1 MELMVGKKRSAPRAP
16 RDWSGIKIITLA
28 IVGTLCFVGVWVRA
42 YHIQIKSGQSLVE
55 RAKRQYW
62 ASRTLQGERGA
73 ILDRKGR
80 LLAKSVPTCSVFI
93 NPAQIEDAQQTIA
106 ALHRILG
113 GSKKDLAALV
123 REKSSF
129 VWVARQIGDRQAMK
143 IRQSDMPG
151 VYLKEDWMRIYPQ
164 GHVAAQLLGFVGIDG
179 KGLEGLE
186 KSFDHTLSGS
196 SARQQVPR
204 DAAGGQLYSG
214 LKKTQVD
221 GSSITLTIDSVIQS
235 SAEEVLAEAV
245 KKFHGKRGNCL
256 VVEVETGEILAWAH
270 YPFFDPNQYG
280 RSTPQVWRNRIC
292 LDLVEPGSTFK
303 PFVVAASLQNKICSP
318 DTQFFCENGQW
329 QMGRNRIRD
338 THEYKDL
345 SVDEIVRYSSNIG
358 MSKIGLALGAE
369 KLFRQLQ
376 GFGFLETTGVPVPGE
391 ARGMIR
397 PPHEWTDID
406 LCAASFGQG
415 VAVTPL
421 QLARAYLVLASKG
434 RMHSLRIVQESTSEG
449 ATRQV
454 VREDVAQII
463 LGMLRG
469 VVEEDGTGT
478 RARIPG
484 VEVGGKTG
492 TAQKPTSTG
501 GYGETFLAS
510 FVGLIPAMEPKYL
523 ILAMVDEP
531 SPQHYGGV
539 VSAPVVRDVAIKML
553 AYRGESP
560 MSWENGDQAVVT
572 STETRVKTRIQTR
585 AVGVHEGGNQVP
597 DLCGQPLRKAVE
609 LLARHGVV
617 PHVQGQGMFVARQEP
632 KVGTAWNRIQAESS
646 KLWLTTE
653 RSNVPCP

>member
-1 MELMVGKKRSAPRAP
+1 MELMVWKKSSTP

-28 IVGTLCFVGVWVRA
+28 VIFTLCFLGVWVRA
-42 YHIQIKSGQSLVE
+42 YYIQIRSGQSLVD
-55 RAKRQYW
+55 RAQRQYW

-73 ILDRKGR
+73 INDRKGR
-80 LLAKSVPTCSVFI
+80 LLAKSVPTHSVFI
-93 NPAQIEDAQQTIA
+93 NPAQIKDAKQTIA
-106 ALHRILG
+106 ALHRIVG
-113 GSKKDLAALV
+113 GSKKNLAGLV

-129 VWVARQIGDRQAMK
+129 VWVARQIGDRQAAL
-143 IRQSDMPG
+143 IRQSDLPG
-151 VYLKEDWMRIYPQ
+151 VYLKEEWARIYPQ

-186 KSFDHTLSGS
+186 KSFEHTLSGS

-204 DAAGGQLYSG
+204 DATGGQLYSG
-214 LKKTQVD
+214 QEETNVD

-235 SAEEVLAEAV
+235 SAEEALAEAV
-245 KKFHGKRGNCL
+245 KKFHGKRGSCL
-256 VVEVETGEILAWAH
+256 VVEVETGDILAWAH
-270 YPFFDPNQYG
+270 YPFFDPNQYAK
-280 RSTPQVWRNRIC
+280 SAPQVWRNRIC

-303 PFVVAASLQNKICSP
+303 PFVVAASLQNRICSP
-318 DTQFFCENGQW
+318 ASRFFCENGEW
-329 QMGRNRIRD
+329 RLGSNRVRD

-345 SVDEIVRYSSNIG
+345 NVNEIIRYSSNIG

-369 KLFRQLQ
+369 KLFSQLQ
-376 GFGFLETTGVPVPGE
+376 AFGFLETTGVPVPGE
-391 ARGMIR
+391 AKGMIR
-397 PPHEWTDID
+397 PPHKWTDID

-421 QLARAYLVLASKG
+421 QLARAYLVFANKG
-434 RMHSLRIVQESTSEG
+434 RMQSLRIVQDSSRPEKS
-449 ATRQV
+449 TRQV
-454 VREDVAQII
+454 VREDVAQT
-463 LGMLRG
+463 LLAMLRG

-478 RARIPG
+478 QARIPG

-501 GYGETFLAS
+501 GYGDTFLAS
-510 FVGLIPAMEPKYL
+510 FVGLIPALEPKYL

-531 SPQHYGGV
+531 TPQHYGGV

-560 MSWENGDQAVVT
+560 MSWGTGEPMVVT
-572 STETRVKTRIQTR
+572 TLENRGKTRVQKG
-585 AVGVHEGGNQVP
+585 AAEVNEGGSHLP

-609 LLARHGVV
+609 IMARHGIV
-617 PHVQGQGMFVARQEP
+617 PHIQGQGMFVARQEP
-632 KVGTAWNRIQAESS
+632 KAGTAWSRIQADSL

-653 RSNVPCP
+653 RSHVPCP